1 MPLLLRHHPKKLLWT
16 LPTPTVNNKTPTR
29 PVPRQLTE
37 KPWLVIPSTLCAR
50 AVNQWQVPRRGAH
63 PARYLIVF
71 ALNFWEGG
79 RQKWGMK
86 IMMLRANS
94 LLPCRGESKQK
105 TKWEGMGAVMS
116 QEGEMRKHKV
126 SFFDK
131 TVFGL
136 IFLGLFLLLC
146 RTISRL
152 FAPSFKD

>member
-1 MPLLLRHHPKKLLWT
+1 
-16 LPTPTVNNKTPTR
+16 
-29 PVPRQLTE
+29 
-37 KPWLVIPSTLCAR
+37 
-50 AVNQWQVPRRGAH
+50 
-63 PARYLIVF
+63 
-71 ALNFWEGG
+71 
-79 RQKWGMK
+79 
-86 IMMLRANS
+86 MMLRANS